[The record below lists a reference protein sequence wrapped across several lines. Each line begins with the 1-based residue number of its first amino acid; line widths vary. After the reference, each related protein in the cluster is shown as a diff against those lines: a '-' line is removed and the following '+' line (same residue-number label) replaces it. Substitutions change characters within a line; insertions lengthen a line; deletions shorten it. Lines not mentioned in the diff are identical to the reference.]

1 MKSKF
6 DKLPQ
11 LNQVLCKNSL
21 NLNWNTSENSA
32 IRGTTKHRA
41 PSEYLEDIADII
53 FQYDIAITC
62 MLQYFE
68 ALEIRVPD
76 SYQNLSNSFVISSEF
91 VDNVREFLINV
102 QI

>member
-21 NLNWNTSENSA
+21 NLNWNPSENSA

-76 SYQNLSNSFVISSEF
+76 SYQNLSNSFVISSEV
-91 VDNVREFLINV
+91 VDNVREFLIKV

>member
-1 MKSKF
+1 MKLKF

-11 LNQVLCKNSL
+11 LNQVLCKNSI
-21 NLNWNTSENSA
+21 NLNWNPLENSA

-76 SYQNLSNSFVISSEF
+76 SYQNLSNSFLISSEV
-91 VDNVREFLINV
+91 VDNVREFLIKV
-102 QI
+102 QM